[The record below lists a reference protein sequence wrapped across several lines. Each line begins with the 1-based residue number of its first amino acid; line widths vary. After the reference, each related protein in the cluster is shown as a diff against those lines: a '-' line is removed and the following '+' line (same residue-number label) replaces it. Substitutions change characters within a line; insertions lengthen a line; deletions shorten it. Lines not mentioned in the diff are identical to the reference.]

1 MTLSYLITTKD
12 NFLLTFVKIKTM
24 NFFSNLF
31 AKQED
36 EYSDFNW
43 IPLLEENQLNEILT
57 DSKNKTIAIFKHSTR
72 CGISRNAIKQFE
84 KQTENNTID
93 FYFLDL
99 LSFRNI
105 SNAIALKFGVEHQ
118 SPQLIV
124 LKNKKVVAHAS
135 HHAILDIDLTQFK

>member
-1 MTLSYLITTKD
+1 
-12 NFLLTFVKIKTM
+12 M

-43 IPLLEENQLNEILT
+43 IPLLEESQLDEIIKV
-57 DSKNKTIAIFKHSTR
+57 SANKTVAIFKHSTR

-84 KQTENNTID
+84 KQTEIGSID

-105 SNAIALKFGVEHQ
+105 SSAIAQKFGVVHK

-124 LKNKKVVAHAS
+124 LKGKKVVAHAS
-135 HHAILDIDLTQFK
+135 HHAILDIDLMKY